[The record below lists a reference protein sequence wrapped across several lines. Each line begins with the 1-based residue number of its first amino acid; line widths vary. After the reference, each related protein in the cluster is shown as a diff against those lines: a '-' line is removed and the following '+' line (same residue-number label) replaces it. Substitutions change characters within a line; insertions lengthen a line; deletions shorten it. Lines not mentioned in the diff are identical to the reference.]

1 MEDRIKEINLELEE
15 INSKIKVSKNRIDW
29 LKDAIIQKQDE
40 LDNTKFDDLLFIF
53 NMFKRGEINKL
64 EEEKEQY
71 KKDLTDERKVKWE
84 LENSKENLE
93 MEKKDLYN
101 RLMNET
107 LKKDDKEKDKD
118 KDKYIDREIDI
129 N

>member
-15 INSKIKVSKNRIDW
+15 INSKIRISKNRIDW

-118 KDKYIDREIDI
+118 KYIDREIDI

>member
-15 INSKIKVSKNRIDW
+15 INSKIKISKNRIDW

-118 KDKYIDREIDI
+118 KYIDREIDI

>member
-15 INSKIKVSKNRIDW
+15 INSKIKISKNRIDW

-101 RLMNET
+101 RLMSET
-107 LKKDDKEKDKD
+107 LKKDDKEKY

>member
-1 MEDRIKEINLELEE
+1 MEDRIKEINFELEE
-15 INSKIKVSKNRIDW
+15 INSKIKISKNRIDW

-64 EEEKEQY
+64 EEKKEQY

-118 KDKYIDREIDI
+118 KYIDREIDI

>member
-107 LKKDDKEKDKD
+107 LKKDDKEKY

>member
-118 KDKYIDREIDI
+118 KYIDREIDI

>member
-15 INSKIKVSKNRIDW
+15 INSKIRISKNRIDW

-107 LKKDDKEKDKD
+107 FKKDDKEKD